1 MGLYAGID
9 LHSTRNHVG
18 IINEADK
25 RVFVTKLV
33 NDPSIII
40 QAFEP
45 FKKDLNGV
53 VVESTYNWYWL
64 VDALMD
70 QGYQLHLANPSAIRK
85 YEGLKHSDDKHD
97 AFWLAHLLRLGIL
110 PEGYIYPKAQRPVR
124 DLLRKRGH
132 LVKLRTSLILSLQGI
147 IQRNL
152 GLRVNANQVRK
163 VKNDEVLPL
172 LAGQQD
178 LELSGRVSKEAIDFL
193 THKIRQ
199 IENSVQN
206 KVKLKPSF
214 RYLPTI
220 AGVGKILS
228 LTIMLE
234 TGPIKRFA
242 KVGDYVSYCRKVPTK
257 WTSNGKQKGKGNK
270 KNGNRYLAWAFSE
283 AAEFARRYDA
293 NARTY
298 FNRKASKTNRMVAHS
313 ALAHKLARA
322 AYFIMRDVV
331 PFDPAKLFAK

>member
-1 MGLYAGID
+1 MQLYAGID
-9 LHSTRNHVG
+9 LHSTSNHLG
-18 IINEADK
+18 IIND
-25 RVFVTKLV
+25 RDRRIFRGKLA
-33 NDPSIII
+33 NDPTIII
-40 QAFEP
+40 DALEP
-45 FKKDLNGV
+45 FKQDLIGI

-70 QGYQLHLANPSAIRK
+70 HGYQLHLANPSAIRK

-97 AFWLAHLLRLGIL
+97 AFFLAHLLRLGIL

-152 GLRVNANQVRK
+152 GLRVNVNQVKK
-163 VKNDEVLPL
+163 VKTDEVLPL
-172 LAGQQD
+172 LAGQED
-178 LELSGRVSKEAIDFL
+178 LELSGRVSKESIDFL
-193 THKIRQ
+193 TRKIWQ
-199 IENSVQN
+199 IENSVQR
-206 KVKLKPSF
+206 KVKLKPGF
-214 RYLPTI
+214 KYLPTI

-234 TGPIKRFA
+234 TGPVKRFT

-293 NARTY
+293 DARGY
-298 FNRKASKTNRMVAHS
+298 FNRKSSRTNRMVAHN

-322 AYFIMRDVV
+322 AYFIMRDAV
-331 PFDPAKLFAK
+331 PFDAAKLFAK